1 MFLFIIFQD
10 NLASKKPTWQIPSIS
25 IYPPERVVH
34 VDNLKSNRSAAGNQ
48 CAISDGTPHGA
59 IWMVDLQ
66 SIQVINNIMIY
77 YRTEDKT
84 WSKTL
89 SILDLIV
96 HIFT

>member
-25 IYPPERVVH
+25 IYPPERA

-66 SIQVINNIMIY
+66 SIQVTNNIMIY